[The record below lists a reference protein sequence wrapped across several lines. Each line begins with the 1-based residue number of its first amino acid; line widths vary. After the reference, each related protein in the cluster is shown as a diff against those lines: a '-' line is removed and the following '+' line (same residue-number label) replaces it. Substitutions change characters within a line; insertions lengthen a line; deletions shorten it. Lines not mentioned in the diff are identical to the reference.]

1 MFVVVKLFILFFYE
15 FKIKVV
21 VVSVYIVF
29 IGNIMFGVIKMLFYF
44 GLSVCQVSVFVSC
57 LYYILFIKQVF
68 QVFVVCY

>member
-1 MFVVVKLFILFFYE
+1 MDFWCIILLSILVLMFVVVKLFILFFYE

-44 GLSVCQVSVFVSC
+44 GLSVC
-57 LYYILFIKQVF
+57 
-68 QVFVVCY
+68 